1 MKLKHILSQALIL
14 AVAAALTACSNAG
27 PSEAT
32 TDVSGKV
39 MLNGNPVKDGTVT
52 FEADPP
58 NGMPPGSATIS
69 DGTYKGK
76 ASVGTKIVRISSP
89 QVVPGKKGPMDLEVR
104 EESIPAKF
112 NTESQE
118 KVEVKAGANT
128 IDFDL
133 KS

>member
-1 MKLKHILSQALIL
+1 MKLKHILSHAVIL

-39 MLNGNPVKDGTVT
+39 MLDGNPVPDGTVT

-58 NGMPPGSATIS
+58 NGLPPGAATITN
-69 DGTYKGK
+69 GTYKGK
-76 ASVGTKIVRISSP
+76 ASVGKKIVKINSP

-104 EESIPAKF
+104 EESIPAKY
-112 NTESQE
+112 NTESKE
-118 KVEVKAGANT
+118 TVEVKAGSNT
-128 IDFDL
+128 FDFDL